1 MRSRLTAAVA
11 IMHAISLGLAIPVL
25 NSVLGAKSDSIPSSY
40 LWTCFVLLILT
51 SGVTRKSW
59 GIYFGSVTELIVLLV
74 TLPFTELLILNVIFA
89 GLWGWAVWIGTKIDR
104 DRAQF
109 EG

>member
-1 MRSRLTAAVA
+1 MRARLTAAVA
-11 IMHAISLGLAIPVL
+11 IMQAISLGLSIPVL
-25 NSVLGAKSDSIPSSY
+25 NSVLGAKMELFPRSY
-40 LWTCFVLLILT
+40 LWACFAFLILA

-59 GIYFGSVTELIVLLV
+59 GIYFGSAIEIVVLLV
-74 TLPFTELLILNVIFA
+74 SLRFTELLILNVIFA
-89 GLWGWAVWIGTKIDR
+89 GLWAWAVWIGTKIDR